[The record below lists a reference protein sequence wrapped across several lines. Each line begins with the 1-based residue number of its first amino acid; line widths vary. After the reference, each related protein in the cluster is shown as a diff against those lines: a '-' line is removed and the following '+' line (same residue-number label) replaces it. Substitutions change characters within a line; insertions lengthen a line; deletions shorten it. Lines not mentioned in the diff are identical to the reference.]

1 MRLFVVMVVCGLF
14 GACAAQEAQ
23 KPAETQSKAEEEKP
37 VPAKAGGELAK
48 LANPVKAT
56 AESIA
61 SGRKVYAID
70 CEMCHG
76 KAGAGDGDLAADM
89 KLKLKD
95 YRDPA
100 TLKDMSDSEM
110 YSIILNGK
118 GQMTGEEGR
127 LKEHQIWNLVNYVR
141 SLAKSKT

>member
-1 MRLFVVMVVCGLF
+1 MRILTVLVVCGWF
-14 GACAAQEAQ
+14 GVCAAQEAQ
-23 KPAETQSKAEEEKP
+23 KPAEVQEKATEEKP
-37 VPAKAGGELAK
+37 VAAKAGGDVAK
-48 LANPVKAT
+48 LANPIKAT

-61 SGRKVYAID
+61 SGRKIYAVD

-76 KAGAGDGDLAADM
+76 KAGAGDGDLATDM

-95 YRDPA
+95 YREPA
-100 TLKDMSDSEM
+100 TLKDLSDGEL

-127 LKEHQIWNLVNYVR
+127 MKAQQIWNLVNYVR